1 MATLSQ
7 RGQDLHGI
15 AAELV
20 RTQGWQKAERRNLS
34 RGVAPEVWQGSP
46 VNYSLRFGFNIW
58 RMRLSKIYQRAS
70 SMGLKPEQ
78 RYYRFSSARGQYHVS
93 SGRPER
99 LHHHLHNTPNCL
111 ILKTNQYQMSLR
123 MWNIQTSY
131 RLQVG
136 MSNRLAFLVRILA
149 ISYKIKYTLTKF
161 LSQSTSRYLYKK
173 NKNSLVYTDLYTNV
187 YSTLLS

>member
-1 MATLSQ
+1 
-7 RGQDLHGI
+7 
-15 AAELV
+15 
-20 RTQGWQKAERRNLS
+20 
-34 RGVAPEVWQGSP
+34 
-46 VNYSLRFGFNIW
+46 
-58 RMRLSKIYQRAS
+58 
-70 SMGLKPEQ
+70 
-78 RYYRFSSARGQYHVS
+78 
-93 SGRPER
+93 
-99 LHHHLHNTPNCL
+99 
-111 ILKTNQYQMSLR
+111 MSLR

-131 RLQVG
+131 RLQVR